1 MSVEEQYMDVLQNIE
16 FAVTAR
22 FRENPELTDY
32 SVQRVY
38 EALIGLYSDEITKR
52 TPRQQ
57 NLSETEW
64 LLFKEVK
71 DFCEWRLGRENSI
84 PYGSNIEDL
93 QSTISLPEMITC
105 LKRLVRSLQKW
116 NRLHGRQGY
125 LKYICQFQL

>member
-1 MSVEEQYMDVLQNIE
+1 MPVEEQYMDVLQNIE

-22 FRENPELTDY
+22 FRENPELADY

-57 NLSETEW
+57 NLSEAEW
-64 LLFKEVK
+64 LLFKTVK

-84 PYGSNIEDL
+84 PSDRNIEDL
-93 QSTISLPEMITC
+93 QSTVSLPEMITC

-125 LKYICQFQL
+125 LKYICQFNL